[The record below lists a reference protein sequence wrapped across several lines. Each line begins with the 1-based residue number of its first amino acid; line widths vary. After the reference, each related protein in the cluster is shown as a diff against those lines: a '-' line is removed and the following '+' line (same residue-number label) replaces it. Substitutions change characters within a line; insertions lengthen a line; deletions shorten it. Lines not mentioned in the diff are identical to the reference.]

1 MSLKDRFIK
10 AKRRLFERYYSH
22 LNDIQKQAV
31 FTTEG
36 PLLILAGAGSG
47 KTTVLVNRIA
57 FIIKYGNA
65 YFGDVDTD
73 GMPEEF
79 VSMLEVLAQSPDT
92 TREDIE
98 ANLDMF
104 ASSPARPWQV
114 LAITFT
120 NKAANEM
127 KERLSK
133 ILGDDALDIWAGT
146 FHSICVKILRR
157 FIDRMGIDSSFTI
170 YDTDDQKKLVSTCL
184 KELNI
189 DEKNMPA
196 KSVLAAIGRSKDK
209 LISCDD
215 YELNANKHSIRELTI
230 AKVYRLYEEK
240 KRAANALDFDDIIVY
255 TVRLLTEYPEVRKV
269 YTDKFKYVLVDEYQ
283 DTNMAQFMLV
293 KLLCS
298 EECNVMAVGDDDQS
312 IYKFR
317 GATIENILSFDKSFD
332 NAKLIKLEQNYRSKS
347 NILNAANAIIANNKG
362 RKGKT
367 LWTSNDCGEKITVAN
382 LENQNEE
389 ARYITDKIGELTKNG
404 KYTYNDIVVLYR
416 MNAMANS
423 LETTFA
429 KSGFPYRILGGVR
442 FYDRKEIKDI
452 IAYLCFISN
461 PADMVRLRRI
471 INCPRRGIGDTT
483 VNAIDAVCTKY
494 GVTPYQAMKD
504 ARNYAELSKSAPKL
518 MMFCDMIDDMKKT
531 AEEQALPIL
540 IEKVIDKSGYRQM
553 LLDMGEEGTDDLQNI
568 EELISNAVTYNE
580 NTDDPSLAGFLE
592 EVALV
597 ADIDNYDKDAAAVTL
612 MTIHSAKGLEFPIV
626 FLPGMEENVFPGTQ
640 SVGEEAE
647 LEEERRLAYVAVTR
661 AKDKLF
667 ISHARSRLLFGRTS
681 YNQISRFA
689 SEIPEQIID
698 YDGDRGINYLRGFD
712 DEFFGER
719 QRFAG
724 TGFARIGKAPG
735 SDTPRISIGGTK
747 TTPGSSSIL
756 KPKTPQV
763 ASVIFNPGDYVEHAT
778 FGKGFILSAKTVGA
792 DTLYEIAFDN
802 VGTKKIMAS
811 FAKLKACED

>member
-1 MSLKDRFIK
+1 MSLRDRYIS
-10 AKRRLFERYYSH
+10 AKRKLFEKYYSN
-22 LNDIQKQAV
+22 LNKMQQQAV

-57 FIIKYGNA
+57 FMIRYGNA
-65 YFGDVDTD
+65 YYGDVTTD
-73 GMPEEF
+73 GIPEEF
-79 VSMLEVLAQSPDT
+79 VAMLEMMANTPDISK
-92 TREDIE
+92 EEIE

-104 ASSPARPWQV
+104 ACNPARPWQV

-127 KERLSK
+127 KERLAK

-157 FIDRMGIDSSFTI
+157 FIDRLGIDTSFTI
-170 YDTDDQKKLVSTCL
+170 YDTDDQKKLVSACL

-196 KSVLAAIGRSKDK
+196 KSVLSAIGRSKDK
-209 LISCDD
+209 LIGCDE
-215 YELNANKHSIRELTI
+215 YEKSINQHNIREVTI
-230 AKVYRLYEEK
+230 AKVYRMYEEK
-240 KRAANALDFDDIIVY
+240 KKAANALDFDDIIVY
-255 TVRLLTEYPEVRKV
+255 TVRLLTEFPEVRKV

-298 EECNVMAVGDDDQS
+298 AECNVMAVGDDDQS

-347 NILNAANAIIANNKG
+347 NILDAANAIIANNKG

-367 LWTSNDCGEKITVAN
+367 LWTSNDKGEKIIVAN
-382 LENQNEE
+382 VEDQNAE
-389 ARYITDKIGELTKNG
+389 ARYITEKIGELTKNG

-471 INCPRRGIGDTT
+471 INCPRRGIGETT
-483 VNAIDAVCTKY
+483 VNAIDAVCTRY
-494 GVTPYQAMKD
+494 GITPYEAMKN
-504 ARNYAELSKSAPKL
+504 ARSYEEIAKGAPKL
-518 MMFCDMIDDMKKT
+518 MMFCDLIDDLKKT
-531 AEEQALPIL
+531 STEQALPVL

-553 LLDMGEEGTDDLQNI
+553 LIEMGEEGTDDLQNI
-568 EELISNAVTYNE
+568 EELVSNAVTYSE
-580 NTDDPSLAGFLE
+580 NSEEPTLAGFLE

-626 FLPGMEENVFPGTQ
+626 FLPGMEENIFPGAQ

-661 AKDKLF
+661 AKEKLF
-667 ISHARSRLLFGRTS
+667 ISHAHSRLLFGRTS
-681 YNQISRFA
+681 FNQISRFA
-689 SEIPEQIID
+689 SEIPENIID
-698 YDGDRGINYLRGFD
+698 YDGNRGISYLRGFEND
-712 DEFFGER
+712 YSADR

-724 TGFARIGKAPG
+724 TGFTRSGRNSVPMG
-735 SDTPRISIGGTK
+735 TPVSIGGNTNA
-747 TTPGSSSIL
+747 GASSIM
-756 KPKTPQV
+756 KPKTAQV
-763 ASVIFNPGDYVEHAT
+763 ASVIYKPGDYVEHAT
-778 FGKGFILSAKTVGA
+778 FGKGFIMTTKPVGA

-811 FAKLKACED
+811 YAKLKLCEE

>member
-1 MSLKDRFIK
+1 MSLTERYIK
-10 AKRRLFERYYSH
+10 VKRKLFERYYSN
-22 LNDIQKQAV
+22 LNDMQKQAV

-57 FIIKYGNA
+57 FIIRYGNA
-65 YFGDVDTD
+65 YFGETYTD
-73 GMPEEF
+73 GLPEEF
-79 VSMLEVLAQSPDT
+79 VSMLEMLANNPDT
-92 TREDIE
+92 SKEEIE
-98 ANLDMF
+98 SNIDMF
-104 ASSPARPWQV
+104 ANNPAKPWQV

-133 ILGDDALDIWAGT
+133 LLGNDALDIWAGT
-146 FHSICVKILRR
+146 FHSICVKILRK
-157 FIDRMGIDSSFTI
+157 FIDRLGIDNSFTI
-170 YDTDDQKKLVSTCL
+170 YDTDDQKKLISSCL

-196 KSVLAAIGRSKDK
+196 KSVLSTISKSKDK
-209 LISCDD
+209 LIGCDEF
-215 YELNANKHSIRELTI
+215 ELNINRHNIRELTI
-230 AKVYRLYEEK
+230 SRIYKLYEEK

-255 TVRLLTEYPEVRKV
+255 TVRLLTEHPEIRKV

-298 EECNVMAVGDDDQS
+298 KECNVMAVGDDDQS

-317 GATIENILSFDKSFD
+317 GATIENILSFDKSFE

-367 LWTSNDCGEKITVAN
+367 LWTSNDSGEKITVAN

-389 ARYITDKIGELTKNG
+389 ARYITEKIGELTTSG
-404 KYTYNDIVVLYR
+404 KYTFNDIVVLYR

-461 PADMVRLRRI
+461 SADIVRLRRI
-471 INCPRRGIGDTT
+471 INFPRRGIGDAT
-483 VNAIDAVCTKY
+483 VNALDAVCTQH
-494 GVTPYQAMKD
+494 GITPYEAMK
-504 ARNYAELSKSAPKL
+504 NSKSYDTIAKNAPKL
-518 MMFCDMIDDMKKT
+518 MAFCDMIDDMRKT
-531 AEEQALPIL
+531 AETQSLPIL

-553 LLDMGEEGTDDLQNI
+553 LIDMGEEGTDDLQNI
-568 EELISNAVTYNE
+568 EELISNAVTYSE
-580 NTDDPSLAGFLE
+580 TADEPTLAGFLE

-612 MTIHSAKGLEFPIV
+612 MTIHSAKGLEFPVV

-640 SVGEEAE
+640 SIGEEAE

-661 AKDKLF
+661 AKERLF
-667 ISHARSRLLFGRTS
+667 ISHAHSRLLFGRTS
-681 YNQISRFA
+681 YNQLSRFA
-689 SEIPEQIID
+689 SEIPNEIITH
-698 YDGDRGINYLRGFD
+698 DGEPGITYFRSFD
-712 DEFFGER
+712 DNYETR
-719 QRFAG
+719 QKFAG
-724 TGFARIGKAPG
+724 TGFSTRRNPENTYSSRIPLEK
-735 SDTPRISIGGTK
+735 SNT
-747 TTPGSSSIL
+747 TTPNLL
-756 KPKTPQV
+756 KPKAPQIV
-763 ASVIFNPGDYVEHAT
+763 SVIYSPGDYVEHAT
-778 FGKGFILSAKTVGA
+778 FGKGFILSTKAVGA

-811 FAKLKACED
+811 YAKLKPCE